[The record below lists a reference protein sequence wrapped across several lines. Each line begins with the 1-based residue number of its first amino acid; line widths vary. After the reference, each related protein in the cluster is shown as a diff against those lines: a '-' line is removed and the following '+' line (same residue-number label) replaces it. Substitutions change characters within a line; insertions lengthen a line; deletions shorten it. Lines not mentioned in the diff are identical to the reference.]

1 MPIKLLLPVA
11 PTITSETQGS
21 ILGLILFVPRVYI
34 DDLPQNLLKLSIGTC
49 ADDTVSTFLTP
60 AQKSSSRFYKKDLN
74 NVEKQ
79 LAKNRLV
86 LDQNKTNWMLFATR
100 QKLEHCSDHTQNNS
114 IEKKLKKYQSFVTK
128 GLNQITISLGTSMQ
142 N

>member
-1 MPIKLLLPVA
+1 MPIKLLLLVA

-34 DDLPQNLLKLSIGTC
+34 DDLPQNLLKLSIGTD

-86 LDQNKTNWMLFATR
+86 LDP
-100 QKLEHCSDHTQNNS
+100 E
-114 IEKKLKKYQSFVTK
+114 
-128 GLNQITISLGTSMQ
+128 
-142 N
+142 

>member
-1 MPIKLLLPVA
+1 MIILHFDLQPQFKYMNYFIY
-11 PTITSETQGS
+11 TSH
-21 ILGLILFVPRVYI
+21 
-34 DDLPQNLLKLSIGTC
+34 QNLLKLSIGTD

-86 LDQNKTNWMLFATR
+86 LDP
-100 QKLEHCSDHTQNNS
+100 E
-114 IEKKLKKYQSFVTK
+114 
-128 GLNQITISLGTSMQ
+128 
-142 N
+142 

>member
-1 MPIKLLLPVA
+1 MPIKLLLLLA
-11 PTITSETQGS
+11 ATITCETQGS
-21 ILGLILFVPRVYI
+21 ILGLILFVVYI

-60 AQKSSSRFYKKDLN
+60 TQKSSSRFYKKDLN

-100 QKLEHCSDHTQNNS
+100 QKLEHCSHHSQYNS
-114 IEKKLKKYQSFVTK
+114 IEKKLKEYQAFVTK